1 MAMTEE
7 KKKAL
12 WKRISSPAFWLA
24 MLGAG
29 KLVMDAFG
37 VTPIT
42 DEQMNNAANGLATIF
57 AMVGITIGYTE
68 E

>member
-24 MLGAG
+24 MLGAA
-29 KLVMDAFG
+29 KLVTDAFG
-37 VTPIT
+37 IKF
-42 DEQMNNAANGLATIF
+42 DDAQINSASNGLATIC
-57 AMVGITIGYTE
+57 AMVGITLGYNE